1 MSVLGDNS
9 LPALAASIAAFPEAK
24 ILSEIERAIVAGA
37 ARALRAKAAVQLR
50 KAADGTSTAGEK
62 YPDVVIRTG
71 EAAVAG
77 RLASAF
83 ELLAGE
89 IELDTG
95 Q

>member
-1 MSVLGDNS
+1 MNGVN
-9 LPALAASIAAFPEAK
+9 LPD
-24 ILSEIERAIVAGA
+24 EIERAVRDGA
-37 ARALRAKAAVQLR
+37 ARALRARAALQR
-50 KAADGTSTAGEK
+50 KKAADGNAAAGEQF
-62 YPDVVIRTG
+62 PDVTIQTG

-89 IELDTG
+89 IESEAG